1 MKRFSAVVLLF
12 LFLMTLLPT
21 TAAAAAYIPR
31 WPEPA
36 WFAQF
41 YNTTPAPQPEKPAQ
55 NPPAPTPAPNAYALT
70 AAEQYVLDAIN
81 KERTSRGL
89 AALQLDPELVK
100 LARQKSQDF
109 IDNNYF
115 AHSSPVLGSAYDMMR
130 KAGIKYNYAGENL
143 AKTTSAANAVTLFMN
158 SNTHRKTLLNPNFS
172 RTGVGVVQVGR
183 QIYVTQMFIGFAR

>member
-1 MKRFSAVVLLF
+1 MKKIFLISLLLMLVLL
-12 LFLMTLLPT
+12 PAS
-21 TAAAAAYIPR
+21 AAVAYVPR

-41 YNTTPAPQPEKPAQ
+41 YNQAPAAEPAKPADS
-55 NPPAPTPAPNAYALT
+55 NPAPTPGTITLS
-70 AAEQYVLDAIN
+70 AEEKYVLDAIN
-81 KERTSRGL
+81 RERTSRGL
-89 AALQLDPELVK
+89 SPLQLDPELVR

-109 IDNNYF
+109 IDNKYF
-115 AHSSPVLGSAYDMMR
+115 AHRSPVLGSAYDMMR

-158 SNTHRKTLLNPNFS
+158 SNTHRKTLLNANFS
-172 RTGVGVVQVGR
+172 KTGVGIVQSGR